1 MNDFL
6 AMGGYPE
13 FVWPSYGIALLV
25 LLALTMDSIW
35 RRKRAENDLASLEAE
50 RPSRRRQD
58 KSREISET

>member
-1 MNDFL
+1 MNEFL
-6 AMGGYPE
+6 AMGGYAE

-35 RRKRAENDLASLEAE
+35 RRRRAETDLASLEAE

-58 KSREISET
+58 RSRETSET